1 MGLETGTTGVEKFFQ
16 SSPDPAISQFG
27 AELETLYFAHHHD
40 VDVLTMA
47 DGGLP
52 KFLNIKKLVGKALD
66 NIFKGFTGLIEPNL
80 FRITYTALSSAID
93 EGWAS
98 IEYGKQ
104 NPAFAAQ
111 LKKSGA
117 WFAARKS
124 YRQREELAAQLMD
137 ADGKTRTWKQF
148 QAATKQI
155 AGDYNQNWLKV
166 EYQTAISSARNAGRW
181 KEFEADADLYPNL
194 EYMPSRAATPREEH
208 KPYYGVIRPINDDFW
223 TLHFP
228 PSAFNCQCGIESTDK
243 EATDVP
249 TDIDVPKP
257 GLGSNPGK
265 TGSLFNLDTHPY
277 SKGIDKKKLKEID
290 HEGEQLADSIDNE

>member
-1 MGLETGTTGVEKFFQ
+1 
-16 SSPDPAISQFG
+16 
-27 AELETLYFAHHHD
+27 
-40 VDVLTMA
+40 MA

-52 KFLNIKKLVGKALD
+52 KFLNIKKLLGKALD

-80 FRITYTALSSAID
+80 FRITYTALSDAID
-93 EGWAS
+93 TGWAS
-98 IEYGKQ
+98 IEYGKK

-137 ADGKTRTWKQF
+137 GDGKTRTWKQF

-155 AGDYNQNWLKV
+155 AGDYNQNWLQV

-181 KEFEADADLYPNL
+181 KEFEESADLYPNL
-194 EYMPSRAATPREEH
+194 EYMPSRAATPRDEH

-223 TLHFP
+223 TIHFP
-228 PSAFNCQCGIESTDK
+228 PSAFNCQCSVEQSDADETP
-243 EATDVP
+243 VP
-249 TDIDVPKP
+249 EKGPKP
-257 GLGSNPGK
+257 APGLDHNPGK
-265 TGSLFNLDTHPY
+265 TGEVFSKSHPY
-277 SKGIDKKKLKEID
+277 SADLDDDTRKKIDE
-290 HEGEQLADSIDNE
+290 EGEKLADSMDNE